1 MTYHD
6 QHAALIA
13 YLKAKVEARDWHGVS
28 DAACDLRVLE
38 ASDWK
43 WEQTR
48 RSGSD
53 ILKEMC
59 DRVAARTAP
68 SPVDSTRL
76 ENR

>member
-6 QHAALIA
+6 QHAALVA

-43 WEQTR
+43 WTPKAVEP
-48 RSGSD
+48 GS
-53 ILKEMC
+53 
-59 DRVAARTAP
+59 VTW
-68 SPVDSTRL
+68 VDSKCQPA
-76 ENR
+76 

>member
-6 QHAALIA
+6 QHAALVA

-48 RSGSD
+48 RPYGET
-53 ILKEMC
+53 LKELFE
-59 DRVAARTAP
+59 R
-68 SPVDSTRL
+68 SVDPPNL
-76 ENR
+76 K